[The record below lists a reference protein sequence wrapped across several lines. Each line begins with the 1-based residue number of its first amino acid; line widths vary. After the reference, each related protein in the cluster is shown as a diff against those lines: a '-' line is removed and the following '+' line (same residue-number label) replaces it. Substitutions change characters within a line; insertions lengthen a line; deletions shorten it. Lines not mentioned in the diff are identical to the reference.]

1 MQYTYN
7 FPLKC
12 AKAIQEFALEYT
24 KDLVTDNVYV
34 SDIRDMNPVLDL
46 LNLELESFG
55 LPKIFNVVIFKRKNC
70 RLTPTVHIDSTSY
83 DPDPIHASI
92 VIPVEGYHG
101 TLMYWMTG
109 DYELQLSFTADRV
122 AYKKIVW
129 KSTPKLVNYTEIVD
143 TTLCRVDLPHSAT
156 SRSDGSYRTIVSIRL
171 QGNPSVEE
179 ILEKRNK
186 T

>member
-12 AKAIQEFALEYT
+12 ATAIQDFALEHT

-34 SDIRDMNPVLDL
+34 SDIRDMNPTLDL
-46 LNLELESFG
+46 LNLELESLG
-55 LPKIFNVVIFKRKNC
+55 LPRIFNVVIFKRKNC
-70 RLTPTVHIDSTSY
+70 SLTTKVHIDSTSY

-92 VIPVEGYHG
+92 VIPVEGYHE

-109 DYELQLSFTADRV
+109 EYELQLTFTDNGV

-129 KSTPKLVNYTEIVD
+129 KSTPKLINCTEIVEPA
-143 TTLCRVDLPHSAT
+143 LCRVDLPHSAT

-171 QGNPSVEE
+171 QGNPSIEE
-179 ILEKRNK
+179 ILAKRNK
-186 T
+186 A